1 MFLEQVFNPIE
12 NRPTLSK
19 EEIDASFDNFYGK
32 GERPLT
38 LPDDMSGQYNTQLT
52 PEQETAYQAWA
63 KQQGRERDVENYDLR
78 GAWLELQN
86 GTMSEDERGHL
97 GDKYKK
103 PNHPTFST
111 ESIYNGKD
119 GYQGGVWSRNGNVDV
134 YTPQHKLTPEQ
145 AKRLKLYFAQN
156 EEGVALNLKDKVYD
170 NPTIQLAPKSVGA
183 FDGLAKGI
191 LYPIPN
197 ALVRMFSGA
206 LMVAS
211 KAMPWVRDDFLKQME
226 QASEDLDNWNR
237 MNLGANP
244 ETMGKASQIIHGLEG
259 MIAELAIGTKGA
271 GLLAAKGFQGVGAAE
286 KIRKASIVGGS
297 TLFGTDIGISERN
310 RLVSE
315 GVDKDT
321 AFWAGLGSGITNTIG
336 AAIPPFLGSSRTWSA
351 LYGAGSNVAL
361 NYAELS
367 TISYVLDHQD
377 YTELAKQYE
386 LNMVDMLV
394 SAGVGAFMG
403 TVFWRN
409 PVDVKYDR
417 AHQRVYER
425 YKSDLEAGGKF
436 SQEEIESQAKLNAAA
451 AVSYARMAHI
461 APDQVDDMAAKL
473 IWTDDRKAF
482 AVPDEYFSQ
491 EAQERLNLLNRS
503 RQLDEQIHKWR
514 EGDTTEKFDLGSPSW
529 VLQLFGAKKD
539 SNVKIFG
546 KSFLHAILK
555 PGETLRRQRGKHGLT
570 DEEVRGLLVGIQRP
584 IAVFRSKNIDA
595 KSGEES
601 IVLLTELTQNGK
613 SVVAPLWLTSYKNG
627 TIVVDNQVPT
637 AFAKSNIKQWIDEG
651 LLLGYEKEKGLSL
664 LLESMG
670 SNRQQLGTSN
680 RDKPLINGAIIYQND
695 TSLGDLYQIIG
706 EHGVSVMDQADENW
720 SRTNNRNVALQMEYS
735 GKTPKEIRL
744 ATGWERGADGKW
756 RYEIPDI
763 KIREDGFRMLR
774 DREKAIRDQKDDWAY
789 SDEGINASI
798 EEVKS
803 HEAAIDSAHESDVL
817 TTTLDKLVDAPDLFK
832 AYPQLRKMTVEFG
845 KLPKGTGGYLSLGT
859 MTMRLGLDAGVFANS
874 TRSTLIH
881 EIQHAVQEI
890 EGFARGADPKRMP
903 GKGDALFIDMQRL
916 RELRGS
922 SDWREYQEAA
932 DEMLRQSEAETTDD
946 AAWKRATSRFDA
958 AEKLPGVQE
967 VRAEEKR
974 LTDKWGDS
982 PDVLQAINNAA
993 DITDP
998 VFARITESDPYY
1010 RYQSYARVAGEVEA
1024 RNVQT
1029 RKDMTPEERA
1039 EISLRDTEGVPRNEQ
1054 IITSR
1059 EWLELYQLGYHGTPY
1074 LFDAF
1079 TLAHI
1084 GSGEGAQAH
1093 GWGLY
1098 FALNRRTAEDYARR
1112 LSSWIDD
1119 VQLLKLSRSLKK
1131 DREAAS
1137 FFKRHLYK
1145 EREDALTTFW
1155 MNRYSLQAVDE
1166 AFKEGSITKQAYE
1179 WFNAEVRTKAKGA
1192 REMHLYTVDI
1202 PNDDVML
1209 REEWKISNQNDAV
1222 KEAYRQYCKERFGLD
1237 SSDISTDYVNG
1248 YDFYRDLTK
1257 WQGGPKEASLWLNK
1271 HGVKGIRY
1279 NGHVDGECAV
1289 VWDEKSI
1296 KILEYLQKGQ
1306 EGIRGAFNP
1315 STNTIRL
1322 TPNANLSTFS
1332 HEHAHWYLTN
1342 TLALGGKEGAPLE
1355 LQSQINAILH
1365 AFGLKSINDWNALG
1379 FEGQRKYQ
1387 EQFAAWTEIYLTQ
1400 GKSPVKG
1407 LEGVFAKMAEWL
1419 IGMYK
1424 AALGKDAG
1432 PDAAVREVSDR
1443 YQAQF
1448 GEKLPELSPE
1458 VRKVLDMMYGAQ
1470 QKRSAFKS
1478 SKAQAM
1484 AGRLVQAQR
1493 VNQTKVSAPI
1503 SDPHGP
1509 TAGNVGQAAQ
1519 GKAVSDLN
1527 NGRKVDVSEQVGDTE
1542 ANVPV
1547 VEDTQST
1554 FARGVSIGDGDNSRV
1569 VVLQNR
1575 NRSDPN
1581 SVAQMN
1587 SIATDP
1593 QYGRL
1598 STSRTTQSGA
1608 PIVSFGHL
1616 PDKAYQG
1623 KSEIITE
1630 SNGNKV
1636 PVTYY
1641 VVEADDVMRS
1651 NNYDGTPN
1659 KEWNNDNPDQMR
1671 AIAGNGRMA
1680 GLSEAYNRGTA
1691 EQYRQD
1697 LMADSDNHGVSPETI
1712 KGMKKPVLVRYMPPD
1727 RVTTGFVERSN
1738 TSDVLVRSSLETA
1751 VQDSPKV
1758 RKNIGKYEFDE
1769 DGDPTKE
1776 TLGQFL
1782 TDVGEVSEMGNLIDS
1797 NGNPTT
1803 AARARIKAAV
1813 FYEAYRDKRL
1823 TELVADSEDKHGI
1836 KRILSAMSAFAPHV
1850 IQIRETSGGAIDLA
1864 PIITDATHRI
1874 LQARI
1879 NGEGVDFTA
1888 QGDMFSSNP
1897 ATEMVTNF
1905 LSQNRNSAAAM
1916 LRVLRPFAEQVE
1928 NALQAA
1934 DSPMFADL
1942 AVKTDLA
1949 DAMALFRK
1957 AENQEIRNRSGDLLG
1972 DADGKLLPEIDV
1984 EAMRSSLANTLKDG
1998 KNLVNAISDGVAE
2011 TNRKATPEAKA
2022 EAQQQHLIEQQNAR
2036 EVLSENSEAV
2046 RARNFALEDPNRE
2059 LVMTDEAGNDIVIS
2073 AKDAMA
2079 QADEIEKGLNDDTAG
2094 LGMGVACII
2103 RNQGI
2108 R

>member
-1 MFLEQVFNPIE
+1 MFLEQVFNPLE
-12 NRPTLSK
+12 NRPTPSK
-19 EEIDASFDNFYGK
+19 EEIDTSFDNFYGK
-32 GERPLT
+32 GERPLA
-38 LPDDMSGQYNTQLT
+38 LPDDMSGQYNTQLS
-52 PEQETAYQAWA
+52 PDEESAYQAWA
-63 KQQGRERDVENYDLR
+63 KGQGREKDVFNYDLR
-78 GAWLELQN
+78 GAWKELQS

-197 ALVRMFSGA
+197 ALVRMGSGA

-226 QASEDLDNWNR
+226 QASLDLDKWNR
-237 MNLGANP
+237 ANFGANP
-244 ETMGKASQIIHGLEG
+244 ETMGKATQVIHGLVG
-259 MIAELAIGTKGA
+259 MLAELGVLTTGVGGAA
-271 GLLAAKGFQGVGAAE
+271 GLAIKGVGAAE
-286 KIRKASIVGGS
+286 KLRKTSIAVGS
-297 TLFGTDIGISERN
+297 ALFGTDIGISERN
-310 RLVSE
+310 RLVAE
-315 GVDKDT
+315 GVDEDT
-321 AFWAGLGSGITNTIG
+321 AFKAGAVSGLLNTIG

-417 AHQRVYER
+417 AYQRVYER

-436 SQEEIESQAKLNAAA
+436 SQEKIDSEAKINAASV
-451 AVSYARMAHI
+451 VSYARMTHV
-461 APDQVDDMAAKL
+461 APDKVDDLAAK
-473 IWTDDRKAF
+473 IVWTDDRKFFSVPEEYAMPITQGRKWLYGDNAIQNPDKMVRVIRIDEPKNKEGANNESLSALLRPYRGKVADSQLSNDETGWKFTITSNDAREIVHGISESSQNSVDRRANAAILRNLVTVVKNAF
-482 AVPDEYFSQ
+482 LAESYRDIKAQQGAKGKDVTLKGIHRFYAPVVVGNREYLTKITVKDRFGGKGISGKERLSVYQIVGLEIQ
-491 EAQERLNLLNRS
+491 EAQSVTWLRAPESLADVSAEARQSPNLEKPRTPNRKFIG
-503 RQLDEQIHKWR
+503 DE
-514 EGDTTEKFDLGSPSW
+514 
-529 VLQLFGAKKD
+529 
-539 SNVKIFG
+539 
-546 KSFLHAILK
+546 
-555 PGETLRRQRGKHGLT
+555 
-570 DEEVRGLLVGIQRP
+570 
-584 IAVFRSKNIDA
+584 
-595 KSGEES
+595 
-601 IVLLTELTQNGK
+601 
-613 SVVAPLWLTSYKNG
+613 
-627 TIVVDNQVPT
+627 
-637 AFAKSNIKQWIDEG
+637 
-651 LLLGYEKEKGLSL
+651 
-664 LLESMG
+664 
-670 SNRQQLGTSN
+670 
-680 RDKPLINGAIIYQND
+680 
-695 TSLGDLYQIIG
+695 
-706 EHGVSVMDQADENW
+706 VSVRDM
-720 SRTNNRNVALQMEYS
+720 L
-735 GKTPKEIRL
+735 
-744 ATGWERGADGKW
+744 TGVKRDGDVFYIQEVGTDGK
-756 RYEIPDI
+756 
-763 KIREDGFRMLR
+763 IRWV
-774 DREKAIRDQKDDWAY
+774 KDETRRTRFF
-789 SDEGINASI
+789 EGKPNKEAL
-798 EEVKS
+798 EEN
-803 HEAAIDSAHESDVL
+803 
-817 TTTLDKLVDAPDLFK
+817 
-832 AYPQLRKMTVEFG
+832 
-845 KLPKGTGGYLSLGT
+845 GGYW
-859 MTMRLGLDAGVFANS
+859 N
-874 TRSTLIH
+874 
-881 EIQHAVQEI
+881 
-890 EGFARGADPKRMP
+890 
-903 GKGDALFIDMQRL
+903 
-916 RELRGS
+916 
-922 SDWREYQEAA
+922 
-932 DEMLRQSEAETTDD
+932 
-946 AAWKRATSRFDA
+946 
-958 AEKLPGVQE
+958 
-967 VRAEEKR
+967 
-974 LTDKWGDS
+974 S
-982 PDVLQAINNAA
+982 PDEL
-993 DITDP
+993 P
-998 VFARITESDPYY
+998 EVF
-1010 RYQSYARVAGEVEA
+1010 YQV
-1024 RNVQT
+1024 
-1029 RKDMTPEERA
+1029 
-1039 EISLRDTEGVPRNEQ
+1039 
-1054 IITSR
+1054 
-1059 EWLELYQLGYHGTPY
+1059 GYHGTPY

-1209 REEWKISNQNDAV
+1209 REEWKISKQNDAV

-1237 SSDISTDYVNG
+1237 SSDITTDYVNG

-1322 TPNANLSTFS
+1322 TPNANISTFS

-1365 AFGLKSINDWNALG
+1365 AFGLKSINEWNALG

-1400 GKSPVKG
+1400 GKSPVKE

-1458 VRKVLDMMYGAQ
+1458 VRKVLDTMYGAQ

-1623 KSEIITE
+1623 KSETITE

-1897 ATEMVTNF
+1897 ATEMMTNF

-1998 KNLVNAISDGVAE
+1998 KNLVDAISEGVAE
-2011 TNRKATPEAKA
+2011 TNRMATPEAKA

-2059 LVMTDEAGNDIVIS
+2059 LVMTDENGNDIVIS
-2073 AKDAMA
+2073 ARDAMA

>member
-1 MFLEQVFNPIE
+1 MFLEQVFNPVE
-12 NRPTLSK
+12 NRPTPSK
-19 EEIDASFDNFYGK
+19 EEIDTSFDNFYGK
-32 GERPLT
+32 GERPLA
-38 LPDDMSGQYNTQLT
+38 LPDDMSGQYNTQLS
-52 PEQETAYQAWA
+52 PDEESAYQAWA
-63 KQQGRERDVENYDLR
+63 KGQGREKDVFNYDLR
-78 GAWLELQN
+78 GAWKELQS

-119 GYQGGVWSRNGNVDV
+119 GYQGGIWSRNGNVDV

-197 ALVRMFSGA
+197 ALVRMGSGA

-226 QASEDLDNWNR
+226 QASLDLDKWNR
-237 MNLGANP
+237 ANFGANP
-244 ETMGKASQIIHGLEG
+244 ETMGKATQVIHGLVG
-259 MIAELAIGTKGA
+259 MLAELGVLTTGVGGAA
-271 GLLAAKGFQGVGAAE
+271 GLAIKGVGAAE
-286 KIRKASIVGGS
+286 KLRKTSIAVGS
-297 TLFGTDIGISERN
+297 ALFGTDIGISERN
-310 RLVSE
+310 RLVAE
-315 GVDKDT
+315 GVDEDT
-321 AFWAGLGSGITNTIG
+321 AFKAGAVSGLLNTIG

-351 LYGAGSNVAL
+351 MYGAGSNVAL

-461 APDQVDDMAAKL
+461 APDQVDDMATKL
-473 IWTDDRKAF
+473 VWTDDRKAF
-482 AVPDEYFSQ
+482 AVPEEYAMPITQGS
-491 EAQERLNLLNRS
+491 EWHMGPSPKRNAE
-503 RQLDEQIHKWR
+503 EQIPVLKITEAPLGR
-514 EGDTTEKFDLGSPSW
+514 KDAIAYTT
-529 VLQLFGAKKD
+529 
-539 SNVKIFG
+539 
-546 KSFLHAILK
+546 AILK
-555 PGETLRRQRGKHGLT
+555 DGVKNKDSGFVLTASRSDMKKAAGKKNGWKERVFSLVANKIDAIAENAVLVENHAEVLHKNPKVQGVHIFALPVEMDGGLW
-570 DEEVRGLLVGIQRP
+570 RIQLLVKDVIEPRNERTTIHTIDGIEIYKMENPPVGITQSEGGVSYVEG
-584 IAVFRSKNIDA
+584 IAAADNRQVRN
-595 KSGEES
+595 
-601 IVLLTELTQNGK
+601 VTENGPNDRTV
-613 SVVAPLWLTSYKNG
+613 SLS
-627 TIVVDNQVPT
+627 Q
-637 AFAKSNIKQWIDEG
+637 
-651 LLLGYEKEKGLSL
+651 LLGGDKSYIRQDGKGFFDSVDDASRAEGGVYYEPREY
-664 LLESMG
+664 
-670 SNRQQLGTSN
+670 N
-680 RDKPLINGAIIYQND
+680 
-695 TSLGDLYQIIG
+695 QIIG
-706 EHGVSVMDQADENW
+706 EYGVSVMDQADENW

-763 KIREDGFRMLR
+763 KIREDGFQMLR
-774 DREKAIRDQKDDWAY
+774 DREKAIRDKKDDWAY

-798 EEVKS
+798 EEGKS

-845 KLPKGTGGYLSLGT
+845 KLPKGTRGYLSLGT

-932 DEMLRQSEAETTDD
+932 DEMLRQSEAETSDD

-958 AEKLPGVQE
+958 AEKLPGVQD

-998 VFARITESDPYY
+998 VFARITESDPHY

-1024 RNVQT
+1024 RNAQT

-1039 EISLRDTEGVPRNEQ
+1039 ETLLRDTESVPRNEQ

-1059 EWLELYQLGYHGTPY
+1059 
-1074 LFDAF
+1074 
-1079 TLAHI
+1079 
-1084 GSGEGAQAH
+1084 
-1093 GWGLY
+1093 
-1098 FALNRRTAEDYARR
+1098 
-1112 LSSWIDD
+1112 
-1119 VQLLKLSRSLKK
+1119 
-1131 DREAAS
+1131 
-1137 FFKRHLYK
+1137 
-1145 EREDALTTFW
+1145 
-1155 MNRYSLQAVDE
+1155 
-1166 AFKEGSITKQAYE
+1166 
-1179 WFNAEVRTKAKGA
+1179 
-1192 REMHLYTVDI
+1192 
-1202 PNDDVML
+1202 
-1209 REEWKISNQNDAV
+1209 
-1222 KEAYRQYCKERFGLD
+1222 
-1237 SSDISTDYVNG
+1237 
-1248 YDFYRDLTK
+1248 
-1257 WQGGPKEASLWLNK
+1257 
-1271 HGVKGIRY
+1271 
-1279 NGHVDGECAV
+1279 
-1289 VWDEKSI
+1289 
-1296 KILEYLQKGQ
+1296 EYLQKGQ

-1365 AFGLKSINDWNALG
+1365 AFGLKSINEWNALG

-1400 GKSPVKG
+1400 GKSPVKE

-1458 VRKVLDMMYGAQ
+1458 VRKVLDTMYGAQ

-1478 SKAQAM
+1478 SKAQTM

-1554 FARGVSIGDGDNSRV
+1554 FARGVSIGDGDNGRV

-1850 IQIRETSGGAIDLA
+1850 IQIRETSSGAIDLA

-1998 KNLVNAISDGVAE
+1998 KNLVDAISDGVAE
-2011 TNRKATPEAKA
+2011 TNRMATPEAKA

-2073 AKDAMA
+2073 AREAMA
-2079 QADEIEKGLNDDTAG
+2079 QADAIEKGLNDDTAG

>member
-1 MFLEQVFNPIE
+1 MFLEQVFNPVE
-12 NRPTLSK
+12 NRPTPTK
-19 EEIDASFDNFYGK
+19 EEIESSFDNFYGK
-32 GERPLT
+32 GERPQAF
-38 LPDDMSGQYNTQLT
+38 PDDMSGQYNTQLS
-52 PEQETAYQAWA
+52 PDEESAYQAWA
-63 KQQGRERDVENYDLR
+63 KEHGREKDVFNYDLR
-78 GAWLELQN
+78 GAWKELQS

-119 GYQGGVWSRNGNVDV
+119 GYQGGVWSREGNVDI

-145 AKRLKLYFAQN
+145 AKRLRLYFAQN

-197 ALVRMFSGA
+197 ALVRMGSGA

-226 QASEDLDNWNR
+226 QASLDLDKWNR
-237 MNLGANP
+237 ANFGANP
-244 ETMGKASQIIHGLEG
+244 EIMGKATQVIHGLVG
-259 MIAELAIGTKGA
+259 MLAELGVLTTGVGGAA
-271 GLLAAKGFQGVGAAE
+271 GLAIKGVGAAE
-286 KIRKASIVGGS
+286 KLRKTSIAVGS
-297 TLFGTDIGISERN
+297 ALFGTDIGISERN
-310 RLVSE
+310 RLVAE
-315 GVDKDT
+315 GVDEDT
-321 AFWAGLGSGITNTIG
+321 AFKAGAVSGLLNTIG

-461 APDQVDDMAAKL
+461 APDQVDDMATKL
-473 IWTDDRKAF
+473 VWTDDRKAF
-482 AVPDEYFSQ
+482 AVPDEYAMPITQGRKWLYGDNAIQNPDKMVRVIRIDEPKNKEGANNESLSALLRPYRGKVADSQLLNDETGWKFTITSNDAREIVHGISESSQNSVDRRANAAILRNLVTVVKNAFLAESYRDIKAQQGAKGKDVTLKGIHRFYAPVVVGNREYLTKITVKDRFGDGGKGISGKERLSAYQIVGLEIQ
-491 EAQERLNLLNRS
+491 EAQSVTRLRAPESLADVSAEARQSPNLEKPRTPNRKFIG
-503 RQLDEQIHKWR
+503 DEISVRDMLTGVKR
-514 EGDTTEKFDLGSPSW
+514 DGDVFYI
-529 VLQLFGAKKD
+529 Q
-539 SNVKIFG
+539 
-546 KSFLHAILK
+546 
-555 PGETLRRQRGKHGLT
+555 
-570 DEEVRGLLVGIQRP
+570 EV
-584 IAVFRSKNIDA
+584 
-595 KSGEES
+595 
-601 IVLLTELTQNGK
+601 
-613 SVVAPLWLTSYKNG
+613 G
-627 TIVVDNQVPT
+627 T
-637 AFAKSNIKQWIDEG
+637 
-651 LLLGYEKEKGLSL
+651 
-664 LLESMG
+664 
-670 SNRQQLGTSN
+670 
-680 RDKPLINGAIIYQND
+680 
-695 TSLGDLYQIIG
+695 
-706 EHGVSVMDQADENW
+706 
-720 SRTNNRNVALQMEYS
+720 
-735 GKTPKEIRL
+735 
-744 ATGWERGADGKW
+744 DGK
-756 RYEIPDI
+756 
-763 KIREDGFRMLR
+763 IRWV
-774 DREKAIRDQKDDWAY
+774 KDETRRTRFF
-789 SDEGINASI
+789 EGKPNKEAL
-798 EEVKS
+798 EEN
-803 HEAAIDSAHESDVL
+803 
-817 TTTLDKLVDAPDLFK
+817 
-832 AYPQLRKMTVEFG
+832 
-845 KLPKGTGGYLSLGT
+845 GGYW
-859 MTMRLGLDAGVFANS
+859 N
-874 TRSTLIH
+874 
-881 EIQHAVQEI
+881 
-890 EGFARGADPKRMP
+890 
-903 GKGDALFIDMQRL
+903 
-916 RELRGS
+916 
-922 SDWREYQEAA
+922 
-932 DEMLRQSEAETTDD
+932 
-946 AAWKRATSRFDA
+946 
-958 AEKLPGVQE
+958 
-967 VRAEEKR
+967 
-974 LTDKWGDS
+974 S
-982 PDVLQAINNAA
+982 PDELPQ
-993 DITDP
+993 
-998 VFARITESDPYY
+998 VF
-1010 RYQSYARVAGEVEA
+1010 
-1024 RNVQT
+1024 
-1029 RKDMTPEERA
+1029 
-1039 EISLRDTEGVPRNEQ
+1039 
-1054 IITSR
+1054 
-1059 EWLELYQLGYHGTPY
+1059 YQLGYHGTPY

-1119 VQLLKLSRSLKK
+1119 VQLFKLSRSLKK

-1209 REEWKISNQNDAV
+1209 REEWKISKQNDAV

-1237 SSDISTDYVNG
+1237 SSDITTDYVNG
-1248 YDFYRDLTK
+1248 YDFYRDLTE

-1279 NGHVDGECAV
+1279 NGYVDGECAV

-1322 TPNANLSTFS
+1322 TPNANMSTFS

-1365 AFGLKSINDWNALG
+1365 AFGLKSIDEWNALG

-1400 GKSPVKG
+1400 GKSPVKE

-1458 VRKVLDMMYGAQ
+1458 VRKVLDTMYGAQ

-1697 LMADSDNHGVSPETI
+1697 LMADSENHGVSPETI

-1897 ATEMVTNF
+1897 ATEMMTNF

-1928 NALQAA
+1928 NALQVA

-1998 KNLVNAISDGVAE
+1998 KNLVDAISEGVAV
-2011 TNRKATPEAKA
+2011 TNHMATPEAKA

-2036 EVLSENSEAV
+2036 DVLSENSEAV

-2073 AKDAMA
+2073 AREAMA

>member
-1 MFLEQVFNPIE
+1 MFLEQVFNPVE
-12 NRPTLSK
+12 NRPTFSK

-32 GERPLT
+32 GERPLA

-52 PEQETAYQAWA
+52 PEQETEYKIWA

-86 GTMSEDERGHL
+86 GTMTEDERGHL

-183 FDGLAKGI
+183 FDGFSKAFF
-191 LYPIPN
+191 YPIPN
-197 ALVRMFSGA
+197 ALVRMGSGA

-226 QASEDLDNWNR
+226 QASLDLDKWNR
-237 MNLGANP
+237 ANLGANP
-244 ETMGKASQIIHGLEG
+244 ETMGKASQIVHGLVE
-259 MIAELAIGTKGA
+259 MLAELGVLTSGVGGVA
-271 GLLAAKGFQGVGAAE
+271 GLAIKGVGAAE
-286 KIRKASIVGGS
+286 KIRKTSVAVGS

-310 RLVSE
+310 RLVAE
-315 GVDKDT
+315 GVDEDT
-321 AFWAGLGSGITNTIG
+321 ALKAGIASGFANAIG
-336 AAIPPFLGSSRTWSA
+336 AAIPPFLGSSRAMSA

-367 TISYVLDHQD
+367 SISYILDHQN
-377 YTELAKQYE
+377 YAELARQYE
-386 LNMVDMLV
+386 LNMPDMLV
-394 SAGVGAFMG
+394 SAGIGAFMG
-403 TVFWRN
+403 AAFWRN

-417 AHQRVYER
+417 AQTRVYER
-425 YKSDLEAGGKF
+425 YKVDLEAGGKF
-436 SQEEIESQAKLNAAA
+436 SQEEIESQAKLNSAA

-461 APDQVDDMAAKL
+461 SPDQVDDMAAKL
-473 IWTDDRKAF
+473 VWTENRSAFSVPEEYAMPITQGRKWLYGDNTTQKADKMVRVTRIDEPSIKESANNDSLTALLRPYRGKVEDSQLLNDETGWKLTITSNDAREIVHGISEGSKSAVDRRANAAILRNLVTVVKNAFLAESYRDIKAQQGVKGKDVNLKGIHRF
-482 AVPDEYFSQ
+482 YAPVVVGNREYLTKITVKDRLGDGGKGTSGKERLSAYQIVGLEIQ
-491 EAQERLNLLNRS
+491 EAQSVTGPHTPDSLADVSAEARQSPNL
-503 RQLDEQIHKWR
+503 
-514 EGDTTEKFDLGSPSW
+514 EKP
-529 VLQLFGAKKD
+529 
-539 SNVKIFG
+539 
-546 KSFLHAILK
+546 
-555 PGETLRRQRGKHGLT
+555 R
-570 DEEVRGLLVGIQRP
+570 
-584 IAVFRSKNIDA
+584 
-595 KSGEES
+595 
-601 IVLLTELTQNGK
+601 
-613 SVVAPLWLTSYKNG
+613 
-627 TIVVDNQVPT
+627 
-637 AFAKSNIKQWIDEG
+637 
-651 LLLGYEKEKGLSL
+651 
-664 LLESMG
+664 
-670 SNRQQLGTSN
+670 TSN
-680 RDKPLINGAIIYQND
+680 RKFIGDEISVRDMLTGVKRDGDVFYIQEAGRDGKP
-695 TSLGDLYQIIG
+695 
-706 EHGVSVMDQADENW
+706 HWVKDENR
-720 SRTNNRNVALQMEYS
+720 RTRFFEGNPNKEAL
-735 GKTPKEIRL
+735 
-744 ATGWERGADGKW
+744 
-756 RYEIPDI
+756 
-763 KIREDGFRMLR
+763 
-774 DREKAIRDQKDDWAY
+774 
-789 SDEGINASI
+789 
-798 EEVKS
+798 EEN
-803 HEAAIDSAHESDVL
+803 
-817 TTTLDKLVDAPDLFK
+817 
-832 AYPQLRKMTVEFG
+832 
-845 KLPKGTGGYLSLGT
+845 GGYW
-859 MTMRLGLDAGVFANS
+859 N
-874 TRSTLIH
+874 
-881 EIQHAVQEI
+881 
-890 EGFARGADPKRMP
+890 
-903 GKGDALFIDMQRL
+903 
-916 RELRGS
+916 
-922 SDWREYQEAA
+922 
-932 DEMLRQSEAETTDD
+932 
-946 AAWKRATSRFDA
+946 
-958 AEKLPGVQE
+958 
-967 VRAEEKR
+967 
-974 LTDKWGDS
+974 S
-982 PDVLQAINNAA
+982 PDELPQ
-993 DITDP
+993 
-998 VFARITESDPYY
+998 VF
-1010 RYQSYARVAGEVEA
+1010 YQV
-1024 RNVQT
+1024 
-1029 RKDMTPEERA
+1029 
-1039 EISLRDTEGVPRNEQ
+1039 
-1054 IITSR
+1054 
-1059 EWLELYQLGYHGTPY
+1059 GYHGTPY
-1074 LFDAF
+1074 IFDAF

-1098 FALNRRTAEDYARR
+1098 FALSRRTAEGYRKR
-1112 LSSWIDD
+1112 LAGASTYTYNGKTLDELHRELYRELQAQLTEPTSSDKFAKTSLLTSKMLLLTSFTIGGKAAVKVEKTAPKSYQDAYKWLTEE
-1119 VQLLKLSRSLKK
+1119 VYPNLKLEKK
-1131 DREAAS
+1131 G
-1137 FFKRHLYK
+1137 K
-1145 EREDALTTFW
+1145 
-1155 MNRYSLQAVDE
+1155 V
-1166 AFKEGSITKQAYE
+1166 
-1179 WFNAEVRTKAKGA
+1179 
-1192 REMHLYTVDI
+1192 YTVEI
-1202 PNDDVML
+1202 PDDDVML
-1209 REEWKISNQNDAV
+1209 REEWKISKQNAAV
-1222 KEAYRQYCKERFGLD
+1222 KEAYRQYVKERFGLD
-1237 SSDISTDYVNG
+1237 SSDIFTDHVNG

-1257 WQGGPKEASLWLNK
+1257 WKGGPKEASLWLNK

-1279 NGHVDGECAV
+1279 KGARDGECAV

-1342 TLALGGKEGAPLE
+1342 TLALGGKESPSLE
-1355 LQSQINAILH
+1355 LQLQMKAILK
-1365 AFGLKSINDWNALG
+1365 AFGLKDIEAWNALG

-1400 GKSPVKG
+1400 GKSPVKD

-1458 VRKVLDMMYGAQ
+1458 VRKVLDTMYGAQ

-1697 LMADSDNHGVSPETI
+1697 LIADSENHGVSPETI
-1712 KGMKKPVLVRYMPPD
+1712 KGMKKPVLVRYMPPE

-1758 RKNIGKYEFDE
+1758 RKNIDKYEFDE

-1803 AARARIKAAV
+1803 AARNRIKAAL

-1823 TELVADSEDKHGI
+1823 TELVSDSEDKQGI

-1864 PIITDATHRI
+1864 PIITDAAHRI

-1897 ATEMVTNF
+1897 ATEMMTNF

-1916 LRVLRPFAEQVE
+1916 LRVLRPFAAQVE

-1957 AENQEIRNRSGDLLG
+1957 AENDEIRSKSGDMLG
-1972 DADGKLLPEIDV
+1972 DAGGKLLPDIDV
-1984 EAMRSSLANTLKDG
+1984 EAMRASLTNTIEDG
-1998 KNLVNAISDGVAE
+1998 KNLVDALADGVAE
-2011 TNRKATPEAKA
+2011 TNRMATPEAKA
-2022 EAQQQHLIEQQNAR
+2022 EAQQQHLIDQQNAR
-2036 EVLSENSEAV
+2036 EALSENSEAV

-2059 LVMTDEAGNDIVIS
+2059 LVMTDENGNDVIVT
-2073 AKDAMA
+2073 AQDAMA
-2079 QADEIEKGLNDDTAG
+2079 KAAEIDQDLNDSTAG

>member
-52 PEQETAYQAWA
+52 PDEESAYQAWA
-63 KQQGRERDVENYDLR
+63 KGQGREKDVFNYDLR
-78 GAWLELQN
+78 GAWKELQS

-145 AKRLKLYFAQN
+145 AKRLRLYFAKY
-156 EEGVALNLKDKVYD
+156 EEGVALNLKDKIYD

-183 FDGLAKGI
+183 FDGFSKAFF
-191 LYPIPN
+191 YPVPN
-197 ALVRMFSGA
+197 ALVRMFSGG
-206 LMVAS
+206 LMLAS
-211 KAMPWVRDDFLKQME
+211 KAMPWVREDFLKQIE
-226 QASEDLDNWNR
+226 QASVDLDNWNR

-310 RLVSE
+310 RLVAE
-315 GVDKDT
+315 GVDEDT
-321 AFWAGLGSGITNTIG
+321 AFKAGAVSGLLNTIG
-336 AAIPPFLGSSRTWSA
+336 AAIPPFLGSSRTLSA

-403 TVFWRN
+403 TAFWRN
-409 PVDVKYDR
+409 PLDVKYDKAQTR
-417 AHQRVYER
+417 LFER
-425 YKSDLEAGGKF
+425 YKSDIDAGGKF
-436 SQEEIESQAKLNAAA
+436 KPEESKTQADINSR
-451 AVSYARMAHI
+451 AVVSLARMAGV
-461 APDQVDDMAAKL
+461 APDKMDDFAAN
-473 IWTDDRKAF
+473 ITWSDDRKTLS
-482 AVPDEYFSQ
+482 VPEYAMPITQGNEWHMGPSPKRNA
-491 EAQERLNLLNRS
+491 E
-503 RQLDEQIHKWR
+503 EQISVLKITEAPLGRKDAIDH
-514 EGDTTEKFDLGSPSW
+514 TTSILKDGVKNKDSGFVLTASRSDMKKAAGKKNGEKERVFNL
-529 VLQLFGAKKD
+529 VAKKIETIAENAVLVENHVD
-539 SNVKIFG
+539 I
-546 KSFLHAILK
+546 LHK
-555 PGETLRRQRGKHGLT
+555 NPKVQGLHVFALPV
-570 DEEVRGLLVGIQRP
+570 EMNGGLWRVQLLV
-584 IAVFRSKNIDA
+584 
-595 KSGEES
+595 
-601 IVLLTELTQNGK
+601 
-613 SVVAPLWLTSYKNG
+613 
-627 TIVVDNQVPT
+627 
-637 AFAKSNIKQWIDEG
+637 
-651 LLLGYEKEKGLSL
+651 
-664 LLESMG
+664 
-670 SNRQQLGTSN
+670 
-680 RDKPLINGAIIYQND
+680 
-695 TSLGDLYQIIG
+695 
-706 EHGVSVMDQADENW
+706 
-720 SRTNNRNVALQMEYS
+720 
-735 GKTPKEIRL
+735 
-744 ATGWERGADGKW
+744 
-756 RYEIPDI
+756 
-763 KIREDGFRMLR
+763 
-774 DREKAIRDQKDDWAY
+774 KDV
-789 SDEGINASI
+789 I
-798 EEVKS
+798 E
-803 HEAAIDSAHESDVL
+803 
-817 TTTLDKLVDAPDLFK
+817 
-832 AYPQLRKMTVEFG
+832 
-845 KLPKGTGGYLSLGT
+845 
-859 MTMRLGLDAGVFANS
+859 
-874 TRSTLIH
+874 
-881 EIQHAVQEI
+881 
-890 EGFARGADPKRMP
+890 
-903 GKGDALFIDMQRL
+903 
-916 RELRGS
+916 
-922 SDWREYQEAA
+922 
-932 DEMLRQSEAETTDD
+932 
-946 AAWKRATSRFDA
+946 
-958 AEKLPGVQE
+958 
-967 VRAEEKR
+967 
-974 LTDKWGDS
+974 
-982 PDVLQAINNAA
+982 
-993 DITDP
+993 
-998 VFARITESDPYY
+998 
-1010 RYQSYARVAGEVEA
+1010 
-1024 RNVQT
+1024 
-1029 RKDMTPEERA
+1029 
-1039 EISLRDTEGVPRNEQ
+1039 PRNERTTVHTIDGIEIHKMENPPVGITQ
-1054 IITSR
+1054 SEGGVSYVEGIAAADNRQVRNVTENGPSDRTISLSQLLGGDKPYIRQDGKGFFDSVDDTSR
-1059 EWLELYQLGYHGTPY
+1059 
-1074 LFDAF
+1074 A
-1079 TLAHI
+1079 
-1084 GSGEGAQAH
+1084 EG
-1093 GWGLY
+1093 GVY
-1098 FALNRRTAEDYARR
+1098 FERPDEVPQ
-1112 LSSWIDD
+1112 I
-1119 VQLLKLSRSLKK
+1119 VGK
-1131 DREAAS
+1131 D
-1137 FFKRHLYK
+1137 
-1145 EREDALTTFW
+1145 
-1155 MNRYSLQAVDE
+1155 
-1166 AFKEGSITKQAYE
+1166 
-1179 WFNAEVRTKAKGA
+1179 
-1192 REMHLYTVDI
+1192 
-1202 PNDDVML
+1202 
-1209 REEWKISNQNDAV
+1209 
-1222 KEAYRQYCKERFGLD
+1222 
-1237 SSDISTDYVNG
+1237 
-1248 YDFYRDLTK
+1248 
-1257 WQGGPKEASLWLNK
+1257 
-1271 HGVKGIRY
+1271 
-1279 NGHVDGECAV
+1279 
-1289 VWDEKSI
+1289 
-1296 KILEYLQKGQ
+1296 

-1332 HEHAHWYLTN
+1332 HEHSHWYLTN
-1342 TLALGGKEGAPLE
+1342 VMALAGKESPSLE
-1355 LQSQINAILH
+1355 LQLQMKAILK
-1365 AFGLKSINDWNALG
+1365 AFGLKDIKAWEALG

-1458 VRKVLDMMYGAQ
+1458 VRKILDTMYGAQ

-1478 SKAQAM
+1478 TKMQTAA
-1484 AGRLVQAQR
+1484 ARIVQAQR
-1493 VNQTKVSAPI
+1493 VNHSKVSAPV

-1509 TAGNVGQAAQ
+1509 EAGNVGQAAQ

-1527 NGRKVDVSEQVGDTE
+1527 NGRKVDVSEQVGE
-1542 ANVPV
+1542 AEENVPV

-1697 LMADSDNHGVSPETI
+1697 LIADSENHGISPETI
-1712 KGMKKPVLVRYMPPD
+1712 KGMKKPVLVRYMPPE

-1738 TSDVLVRSSLETA
+1738 TSDVLVRSSLEAA

-1758 RKNIGKYEFDE
+1758 RKNIDKYEFDE

-1803 AARARIKAAV
+1803 AARNRIKAAV

-1823 TELVADSEDKHGI
+1823 TELVADSEDKQGI

-1850 IQIRETSGGAIDLA
+1850 IQIRESSGGAIDLA

-1897 ATEMVTNF
+1897 ATEMMTNI

-1916 LRVLRPFAEQVE
+1916 LRVLRPFATQVE

-1957 AENQEIRNRSGDLLG
+1957 AENDEIRSKSGDLLG
-1972 DADGKLLPEIDV
+1972 DAGGKLLPDIDV
-1984 EAMRSSLANTLKDG
+1984 EAMRASLTNTIEDG
-1998 KNLVNAISDGVAE
+1998 KNLVDALADGVAE
-2011 TNRKATPEAKA
+2011 TNRMATPEAKA
-2022 EAQQQHLIEQQNAR
+2022 EAQQQHLIDQQNAR
-2036 EVLSENSEAV
+2036 EALSENSEAV
-2046 RARNFALEDPNRE
+2046 RARNFALDDPDRQI
-2059 LVMTDEAGNDIVIS
+2059 VMTDENGNDVAIT
-2073 AKDAMA
+2073 AREAME
-2079 QADEIEKGLNDDTAG
+2079 QTLEIDKSLNDDTAG

-2108 R
+2108 RKS

>member
-119 GYQGGVWSRNGNVDV
+119 GYQGGVWSRNGNVDI

-145 AKRLKLYFAQN
+145 AKRLRLYFAQN

-197 ALVRMFSGA
+197 ALVRMGSGA

-226 QASEDLDNWNR
+226 QASLDLDKWNR
-237 MNLGANP
+237 ANFGANP
-244 ETMGKASQIIHGLEG
+244 ETMGKATQVIHGLVG
-259 MIAELAIGTKGA
+259 MLAELGVLTTGVGGAA
-271 GLLAAKGFQGVGAAE
+271 GLAIKGVGAAE
-286 KIRKASIVGGS
+286 KLRKTSIAVGS
-297 TLFGTDIGISERN
+297 ALFGTDIGISERN
-310 RLVSE
+310 RLVAE
-315 GVDKDT
+315 GVDEDT
-321 AFWAGLGSGITNTIG
+321 AFKAGAVSGLLNTIG

-436 SQEEIESQAKLNAAA
+436 SQEKIDSEAKINAAA
-451 AVSYARMAHI
+451 VVSYARMIHI
-461 APDQVDDMAAKL
+461 APDQVDDLAAK
-473 IWTDDRKAF
+473 IVWTDDRKAF
-482 AVPDEYFSQ
+482 SVPEEYAMPITQGSEWHMGPTKASPDEMIPVVFYKGQAPDRKTALAQIESFSSNGLKNEETGFVLSVSRSDLKKSFAGYNSYDERVLRAIAPIFDLVVAKARLLESTPDLQ
-491 EAQERLNLLNRS
+491 HGNPHVQGIHIFGAPVGIDGGLYRVQLLVRDYVTPGQERLATHKVSGIKIYEIESPPVS
-503 RQLDEQIHKWR
+503 RTDGGTSDIRGVTAPDIRLSGR
-514 EGDTTEKFDLGSPSW
+514 PVAPS
-529 VLQLFGAKKD
+529 D
-539 SNVKIFG
+539 
-546 KSFLHAILK
+546 HAISLSQFVGGRK
-555 PGETLRRQRGKHGLT
+555 PYIRQDG
-570 DEEVRGLLVGIQRP
+570 
-584 IAVFRSKNIDA
+584 
-595 KSGEES
+595 
-601 IVLLTELTQNGK
+601 
-613 SVVAPLWLTSYKNG
+613 
-627 TIVVDNQVPT
+627 
-637 AFAKSNIKQWIDEG
+637 
-651 LLLGYEKEKGLSL
+651 KGLFDSVDDASRA
-664 LLESMG
+664 EG
-670 SNRQQLGTSN
+670 GVYYEPREYN
-680 RDKPLINGAIIYQND
+680 
-695 TSLGDLYQIIG
+695 QIIG

-774 DREKAIRDQKDDWAY
+774 DREKAIRDKKDDWAY

-798 EEVKS
+798 EEGKR

-845 KLPKGTGGYLSLGT
+845 KLPKGVGGSLSLGT
-859 MTMRLGLDAGVFANS
+859 MTMRLGLDAGFFANS

-922 SDWREYQEAA
+922 SDWREYQEAV
-932 DEMLRQSEAETTDD
+932 DEMLRQSEAETMDD

-1024 RNVQT
+1024 RNAQT

-1039 EISLRDTEGVPRNEQ
+1039 EILLRDTESVPRNEQ

-1059 EWLELYQLGYHGTPY
+1059 
-1074 LFDAF
+1074 
-1079 TLAHI
+1079 
-1084 GSGEGAQAH
+1084 
-1093 GWGLY
+1093 
-1098 FALNRRTAEDYARR
+1098 
-1112 LSSWIDD
+1112 
-1119 VQLLKLSRSLKK
+1119 
-1131 DREAAS
+1131 
-1137 FFKRHLYK
+1137 
-1145 EREDALTTFW
+1145 
-1155 MNRYSLQAVDE
+1155 
-1166 AFKEGSITKQAYE
+1166 
-1179 WFNAEVRTKAKGA
+1179 
-1192 REMHLYTVDI
+1192 
-1202 PNDDVML
+1202 
-1209 REEWKISNQNDAV
+1209 
-1222 KEAYRQYCKERFGLD
+1222 
-1237 SSDISTDYVNG
+1237 
-1248 YDFYRDLTK
+1248 
-1257 WQGGPKEASLWLNK
+1257 
-1271 HGVKGIRY
+1271 
-1279 NGHVDGECAV
+1279 
-1289 VWDEKSI
+1289 
-1296 KILEYLQKGQ
+1296 EYLQKGQ

-1458 VRKVLDMMYGAQ
+1458 VRKVLDTMYGAQ

-1503 SDPHGP
+1503 RDPHGP

-1680 GLSEAYNRGTA
+1680 GLSEAYSRGTA

-1697 LMADSDNHGVSPETI
+1697 LMADSENHGVSPETI

-1897 ATEMVTNF
+1897 ATEMMTNF

-1916 LRVLRPFAEQVE
+1916 LHVLRPFAEQVE

-1998 KNLVNAISDGVAE
+1998 KNLVDAISEGVAE
-2011 TNRKATPEAKA
+2011 TNRMATPEAKA

-2059 LVMTDEAGNDIVIS
+2059 LVMTDENGNDIVIS
-2073 AKDAMA
+2073 ARDAMA

>member
-32 GERPLT
+32 GERPLA
-38 LPDDMSGQYNTQLT
+38 LPDDMSGQYNTQLS
-52 PEQETAYQAWA
+52 PDEESAYQAWA
-63 KQQGRERDVENYDLR
+63 KGQGREKDVFNYDLR
-78 GAWLELQN
+78 GAWKELQS

-145 AKRLKLYFAQN
+145 AKRLRLYFAKY
-156 EEGVALNLKDKVYD
+156 EEGVALNLKDKIYD

-183 FDGLAKGI
+183 FDGFSKAFF
-191 LYPIPN
+191 YPIPN
-197 ALVRMFSGA
+197 ALVRMGA
-206 LMVAS
+206 GGLMLAS
-211 KAMPWVRDDFLKQME
+211 KAMPWVREDFLKQIE
-226 QASEDLDNWNR
+226 QASVDLDNWNR

-336 AAIPPFLGSSRTWSA
+336 AAIPPFFGSSRAWSA

-361 NYAELS
+361 NYAELAS
-367 TISYVLDHQD
+367 ISYILDHQN
-377 YTELAKQYE
+377 YAELAKQYE
-386 LNMVDMLV
+386 LNTVDTLV
-394 SAGVGAFMG
+394 SAGIGAFMG
-403 TVFWRN
+403 LGFWRN
-409 PVDVKYDR
+409 PVDVKYDK
-417 AHQRVYER
+417 AQTRVYER
-425 YKSDLEAGGKF
+425 YKVDLEAGGKF
-436 SQEEIESQAKLNAAA
+436 SQEEIESQAKLNSAA

-461 APDQVDDMAAKL
+461 SPDKVDDLSAKL
-473 IWTDDRKAF
+473 VWTDDRKAF
-482 AVPDEYFSQ
+482 SVPEEYAMKMEKDFETRYNDAIAKDNMKDAEAIVKEYAKLRGYTIDEDYRDSHQAPRASVAKEDFRNLDKLREEAKESGNVNLFAIANGVSIVPDDFFTYDGWRQYSSQNEVADVESFNRIRKGIDSIQNQIKKYGRVKHMPSVWVYRAVPKSVKEGSLQSDGQWVTPSRAYAKQHGQSRFGPGGYRIIKEPVPADSLWFNGDSINEWGFDNGEKYVYKNTTNNRKRYD
-491 EAQERLNLLNRS
+491 AVVRDYDGNIVPLNKRFNSRKYEEFYQINKLDLLHKSRS
-503 RQLDEQIHKWR
+503 LDRQISAWR
-514 EGDTTEKFDLGSPSW
+514 NGDTTEKFDLGEPSW
-529 VLQLFGAKKD
+529 VLQIFGVSKQE
-539 SNVKIFG
+539 NLKIFG
-546 KSFLHAILK
+546 RNFLHAILK
-555 PGETLRRQRGKHGLT
+555 PGESLRREKGKHGLT
-570 DEEVRGLLVGIQRP
+570 DEEVRGLLVGIQQP
-584 IAVFRSKNIDA
+584 LAVFRSTNKNALD
-595 KSGEES
+595 GETS
-601 IVLLTELTQNGK
+601 IVILTELTQNGK
-613 SVVAPLWLTSYKNG
+613 NIVAPVWLTSRVNG
-627 TIVVDNQVPT
+627 EIVVDNRIPT
-637 AFAKSNIKQWIDEG
+637 AYAKKDIRGWIEEG
-651 LLLGYEKEKGLSL
+651 LLLGYEKTKGAKLLS
-664 LLESMG
+664 ESMG
-670 SNRQQLGTSN
+670 SNSRQLGTS
-680 RDKPLINGAIIYQND
+680 DK
-695 TSLGDLYQIIG
+695 
-706 EHGVSVMDQADENW
+706 
-720 SRTNNRNVALQMEYS
+720 
-735 GKTPKEIRL
+735 GKTP
-744 ATGWERGADGKW
+744 
-756 RYEIPDI
+756 
-763 KIREDGFRMLR
+763 
-774 DREKAIRDQKDDWAY
+774 
-789 SDEGINASI
+789 S
-798 EEVKS
+798 
-803 HEAAIDSAHESDVL
+803 
-817 TTTLDKLVDAPDLFK
+817 
-832 AYPQLRKMTVEFG
+832 
-845 KLPKGTGGYLSLGT
+845 
-859 MTMRLGLDAGVFANS
+859 
-874 TRSTLIH
+874 
-881 EIQHAVQEI
+881 
-890 EGFARGADPKRMP
+890 
-903 GKGDALFIDMQRL
+903 
-916 RELRGS
+916 LRGIIY
-922 SDWREYQEAA
+922 EN
-932 DEMLRQSEAETTDD
+932 ET
-946 AAWKRATSRFDA
+946 SI
-958 AEKLPGVQE
+958 
-967 VRAEEKR
+967 
-974 LTDKWGDS
+974 GD
-982 PDVLQAINNAA
+982 I
-993 DITDP
+993 
-998 VFARITESDPYY
+998 
-1010 RYQSYARVAGEVEA
+1010 YQS
-1024 RNVQT
+1024 
-1029 RKDMTPEERA
+1029 
-1039 EISLRDTEGVPRNEQ
+1039 SGV
-1054 IITSR
+1054 
-1059 EWLELYQLGYHGTPY
+1059 
-1074 LFDAF
+1074 
-1079 TLAHI
+1079 
-1084 GSGEGAQAH
+1084 
-1093 GWGLY
+1093 
-1098 FALNRRTAEDYARR
+1098 
-1112 LSSWIDD
+1112 
-1119 VQLLKLSRSLKK
+1119 
-1131 DREAAS
+1131 
-1137 FFKRHLYK
+1137 
-1145 EREDALTTFW
+1145 
-1155 MNRYSLQAVDE
+1155 
-1166 AFKEGSITKQAYE
+1166 
-1179 WFNAEVRTKAKGA
+1179 
-1192 REMHLYTVDI
+1192 
-1202 PNDDVML
+1202 
-1209 REEWKISNQNDAV
+1209 
-1222 KEAYRQYCKERFGLD
+1222 D
-1237 SSDISTDYVNG
+1237 S
-1248 YDFYRDLTK
+1248 
-1257 WQGGPKEASLWLNK
+1257 
-1271 HGVKGIRY
+1271 
-1279 NGHVDGECAV
+1279 
-1289 VWDEKSI
+1289 
-1296 KILEYLQKGQ
+1296 
-1306 EGIRGAFNP
+1306 IRGAFNP

-1322 TPNANLSTFS
+1322 TPDANLSTFS

-1365 AFGLKSINDWNALG
+1365 AFGLKSINEWNALG

-1419 IGMYK
+1419 VGMYK
-1424 AALGKDAG
+1424 TMLGKDAG
-1432 PDAAVREVSDR
+1432 PDAPVREVGDR
-1443 YQAQF
+1443 YQSQF

-1458 VRKVLDMMYGAQ
+1458 VRKVLDTMYGAQ
-1470 QKRSAFKS
+1470 QKRNAFKS
-1478 SKAQAM
+1478 SGAQAM

-1493 VNQTKVSAPI
+1493 VNHAKTTAPLND
-1503 SDPHGP
+1503 SHGP
-1509 TAGNVGQAAQ
+1509 AAGNVGQAAQ

-1697 LMADSDNHGVSPETI
+1697 LMADSENHGVSPETI

-1897 ATEMVTNF
+1897 ATEMMTNF

-1998 KNLVNAISDGVAE
+1998 KNLVDAISEGVAE
-2011 TNRKATPEAKA
+2011 TNRMATPEAKA

-2059 LVMTDEAGNDIVIS
+2059 LVMTDENGNDVIVT
-2073 AKDAMA
+2073 AQDAMA
-2079 QADEIEKGLNDDTAG
+2079 KATEIDQDLNDSTAG

-2108 R
+2108 RKS